1 MGCLL
6 LTSACLSPS
15 DGQTAAQTPTPSFFP
30 TSTLPPSPIP
40 ATPIPESTSTPA
52 PSATPFPRFFT
63 NDFDSSLTG
72 WAMLQAGNDAVPNIQ
87 NKDGSLVL
95 QMDSPFTWLY
105 ALYGA
110 QDYSDVRIDAQ
121 YVNRA
126 LTPST
131 AGLICRY
138 SEEDGWFEYN
148 LSADGTYNVLHGRW
162 LSVGVVDYVPITE
175 GASKEILP
183 SGSIQK
189 FGLACSETTLFLYI
203 NDDLFRRVDIARY
216 NLQEGKVGLAVSSY
230 ENSPVIIGFD
240 SITVSAP

>member
-1 MGCLL
+1 MGCLIL
-6 LTSACLSPS
+6 ITACLSPS
-15 DGQTAAQTPTPSFFP
+15 GGQTATPTSAPSFFP
-30 TSTLPPSPIP
+30 TSTPLPSPIP
-40 ATPIPESTSTPA
+40 ATRTPEATSTPV
-52 PSATPFPRFFT
+52 PSPTPFPRFFT

-72 WAMLQAGNDAVPNIQ
+72 WVMLQAGNEAVPNIQ
-87 NKDGSLVL
+87 NQDGSLIL

-121 YVNRA
+121 YTNRA

-148 LSADGTYNVLHGRW
+148 LSADGTYNVLSGRW
-162 LSVGVVDYVPITE
+162 LSVGVVDYVPITD
-175 GASKEILP
+175 GSSKEILP

-203 NDDLFRRVDIARY
+203 NDDLFRQVNVARY
-216 NLQEGKVGLAVSSY
+216 DLQQGKVGLAVSSY
-230 ENSPVIIGFD
+230 ENSPVVIGFD
-240 SITVSAP
+240 QITISEP